1 MDKYD
6 KLRNLTK
13 NDIGPFSLLNRTT
26 TGKII
31 DIYGPNMCKMIICMN
46 NVMFSFNC
54 KLKNTSV
61 VPKNNFINELIN
73 FTTDCTYDTNVE
85 LTKLPIDMIKYNKK
99 LLSVLCGEFD
109 TDGNLLVDL
118 YEPNTDNK
126 TSINT
131 QLIDIGY
138 LTKIFHLPEELF
150 KFNTMI

>member
-13 NDIGPFSLLNRTT
+13 NDIGPFSLLNRKT
-26 TGKII
+26 TGKVI
-31 DIYGPNMCKMIICMN
+31 DIYGPNTCKMIICMN

-85 LTKLPIDMIKYNKK
+85 LTKLPIDMIKHNKK

-109 TDGNLLVDL
+109 MDGNLLVDL
-118 YEPNTDNK
+118 YEPNSDNK

-150 KFNTMI
+150 TFNTMI